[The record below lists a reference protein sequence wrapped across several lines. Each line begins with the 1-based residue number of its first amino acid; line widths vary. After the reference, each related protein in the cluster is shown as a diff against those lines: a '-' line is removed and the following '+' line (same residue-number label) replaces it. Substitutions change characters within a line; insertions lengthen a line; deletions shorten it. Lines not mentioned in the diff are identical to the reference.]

1 MMNPIALG
9 MVALGALLLV
19 LGLLL
24 AARRRK
30 AAGIAI
36 SLLGLGIAAAPF
48 VIIIPTVT
56 NYAFHLLKKRNL

>member
-1 MMNPIALG
+1 MNPIATG
-9 MVALGALLLV
+9 MVALGALLLG

-30 AAGIAI
+30 TPGIAV

-48 VIIIPTVT
+48 VIT
-56 NYAFHLLKKRNL
+56 YFLFR

>member
-1 MMNPIALG
+1 MNPTAIG

-24 AARRRK
+24 VAKHRK
-30 AAGIAI
+30 ATGIAV

-48 VIIIPTVT
+48 VIT
-56 NYAFHLLKKRNL
+56 FFLLR